1 MPSVCELKVALK
13 AKGIKG
19 ITGLN
24 KSGLEKLLKGG
35 SNETMPSKEA
45 PKKKDALYNK
55 AEKFLNKMDK
65 EMNKAKTVSHSVS
78 GGALPSER
86 NKPFTPAPTK
96 GESPKIAEKKIT
108 KKAKPPQILRLTYK
122 EPDEAKK
129 ETKPPPK
136 LKKPKQTEDE
146 RIDMLDAKIQSRE
159 CLKLMKKAKL
169 KTIADLKK
177 YIIAN
182 HPDKVKNYDP
192 TSASAILYRELSN
205 CSTAFRN
212 LKMYLASGAIK
223 GFKGLPPDN

>member
-35 SNETMPSKEA
+35 SNAQTAPSAKSD
-45 PKKKDALYNK
+45 KALYNK
-55 AEKFLNKMDK
+55 AERFLNKMDK
-65 EMNKAKTVSHSVS
+65 EMNK
-78 GGALPSER
+78 P
-86 NKPFTPAPTK
+86 KPFTPAPTK
-96 GESPKIAEKKIT
+96 GETPKIAEKKIT
-108 KKAKPPQILRLTYK
+108 KKARAPQQLRLTYK
-122 EPDEAKK
+122 PETVPDAGSA
-129 ETKPPPK
+129 KPPPK

-159 CLKLMKKAKL
+159 CIKLMKKAGL
-169 KTIADLKK
+169 KTIADLRK

-205 CSTAFRN
+205 CSTAFKN

-223 GFKGLPPDN
+223 GFKGLPPD

>member
-1 MPSVCELKVALK
+1 MPTVCEIKVALK

-19 ITGLN
+19 ISGLN
-24 KSGLEKLLKGG
+24 KS
-35 SNETMPSKEA
+35 
-45 PKKKDALYNK
+45 ALQSL
-55 AEKFLNKMDK
+55 LNKGSSNK
-65 EMNKAKTVSHSVS
+65 EPKEPPK
-78 GGALPSER
+78 P
-86 NKPFTPAPTK
+86 KPFTPAQTK
-96 GESPKIAEKKIT
+96 GDTPKIAEKKIT
-108 KKAKPPQILRLTYK
+108 KKAKPPQQLRLTYK
-122 EPDEAKK
+122 EPDETKK

-169 KTIADLKK
+169 KTIADLRN
-177 YIIAN
+177 YIIKN

-192 TSASAILYRELSN
+192 NSASAILYRELSN

-212 LKMYLASGAIK
+212 LKMYLESGAIK

>member
-1 MPSVCELKVALK
+1 MPTVCEIKVALK

-19 ITGLN
+19 ISGLN
-24 KSGLEKLLKGG
+24 KSALQSLLNKGG
-35 SNETMPSKEA
+35 SNAQTAPSAKSD
-45 PKKKDALYNK
+45 KSLYNK

-65 EMNKAKTVSHSVS
+65 EMNK
-78 GGALPSER
+78 P
-86 NKPFTPAPTK
+86 KPFTPAQTK
-96 GESPKIAEKKIT
+96 GDTPKIAEKKIT
-108 KKAKPPQILRLTYK
+108 KKARAPQQLRLTYK
-122 EPDEAKK
+122 EPDESKK
-129 ETKPPPK
+129 EAKPPPK

-169 KTIADLKK
+169 KTIADLRK

-192 TSASAILYRELSN
+192 NSASAILYRELSN

-212 LKMYLASGAIK
+212 MKMYLESGAIK
-223 GFKGLPPDN
+223 GFKGLPPD

>member
-1 MPSVCELKVALK
+1 MPSVCELKIALK

-24 KSGLEKLLKGG
+24 KAGLEKLLKGG
-35 SNETMPSKEA
+35 SNEAMPSKEA
-45 PKKKDALYNK
+45 PKKKDTLYNK
-55 AEKFLNKMDK
+55 AEKFLNKMD
-65 EMNKAKTVSHSVS
+65 KAKTVSHSVS

-96 GESPKIAEKKIT
+96 GDTPKIAEKKIT

-122 EPDEAKK
+122 DPNEAKK

-136 LKKPKQTEDE
+136 LKKSKQTEDE
-146 RIDMLDAKIQSRE
+146 RLYMLRAKTQSTK
-159 CLKLMKKAKL
+159 CLKLMKKAGL
-169 KTIADLKK
+169 KTIAELRK
-177 YIIAN
+177 YIVTN
-182 HPDKVKNYDP
+182 HPDKVKNYDHN
-192 TSASAILYRELSN
+192 SASAILYRELSN
-205 CSTAFRN
+205 CATAFRD

>member
-1 MPSVCELKVALK
+1 MPTVCEIKVALK

-19 ITGLN
+19 ISGLN
-24 KSGLEKLLKGG
+24 KSGLQALLNKGG
-35 SNETMPSKEA
+35 SNEAMPSKEA
-45 PKKKDALYNK
+45 PKKKDTLYNK

-65 EMNKAKTVSHSVS
+65 EMNK
-78 GGALPSER
+78 P
-86 NKPFTPAPTK
+86 KPFTPAQTK
-96 GESPKIAEKKIT
+96 GDTPKIAEKKIT
-108 KKAKPPQILRLTYK
+108 KKPKPPQQLRLTYK

-159 CLKLMKKAKL
+159 CVKLMKKAKL
-169 KTIADLKK
+169 KTIADLRN
-177 YIIAN
+177 YIIKN

-192 TSASAILYRELSN
+192 NSASAILYRELSN

-212 LKMYLASGAIK
+212 LKMYLESGAIK

>member
-1 MPSVCELKVALK
+1 MPSVCELKIALK

-24 KSGLEKLLKGG
+24 KAGLEKLLKGG
-35 SNETMPSKEA
+35 SNEAMPSKEA
-45 PKKKDALYNK
+45 PKKKDTLYNK

-65 EMNKAKTVSHSVS
+65 EMNK
-78 GGALPSER
+78 P
-86 NKPFTPAPTK
+86 KPFTPAPTK
-96 GESPKIAEKKIT
+96 GDTPKVAEKKIT

-122 EPDEAKK
+122 EPDQAKK

-146 RIDMLDAKIQSRE
+146 RVDMLDAKIQSRE

-169 KTIADLKK
+169 KTLADLRK
-177 YIIAN
+177 YIIEN

-192 TSASAILYRELSN
+192 SSASAILYRELSN
-205 CSTAFRN
+205 CSTAFKN

>member
-1 MPSVCELKVALK
+1 MPTVCEIKVALK

-19 ITGLN
+19 ISGLN
-24 KSGLEKLLKGG
+24 KSGLQSLLNKGG
-35 SNETMPSKEA
+35 SNVETAPSAKSD
-45 PKKKDALYNK
+45 KSLYNK

-86 NKPFTPAPTK
+86 NKPFTPAQTK
-96 GESPKIAEKKIT
+96 GDTPKIAEKKIT
-108 KKAKPPQILRLTYK
+108 KKARAPQQLRLTYK

-129 ETKPPPK
+129 EAKPPPK

-146 RIDMLDAKIQSRE
+146 RIDMLDAKIQSTK

-169 KTIADLKK
+169 KTQADLRK

-192 TSASAILYRELSN
+192 NSASAILYRELSN

-212 LKMYLASGAIK
+212 LKMYLESGAIK

>member
-1 MPSVCELKVALK
+1 MPTVCEIKVALK

-19 ITGLN
+19 ISGLN
-24 KSGLEKLLKGG
+24 KSGLQSLLNKGG
-35 SNETMPSKEA
+35 SNAETAPSAKSD
-45 PKKKDALYNK
+45 KSLYNK

-65 EMNKAKTVSHSVS
+65 EMNKTKT
-78 GGALPSER
+78 
-86 NKPFTPAPTK
+86 FTPAPTK
-96 GESPKIAEKKIT
+96 GETPKIAEKKIT
-108 KKAKPPQILRLTYK
+108 KKARAPQQLRLTYK

-129 ETKPPPK
+129 EAKPPPK

-159 CLKLMKKAKL
+159 CVKLMKKAKL
-169 KTIADLKK
+169 KTQADLRK

-192 TSASAILYRELSN
+192 NSASAILYRELSN
-205 CSTAFRN
+205 CSTAFKN

-223 GFKGLPPDN
+223 GFKGLPPD

>member
-1 MPSVCELKVALK
+1 MPSVCELKIALK

-24 KSGLEKLLKGG
+24 KAGLEKLLKGG
-35 SNETMPSKEA
+35 SNEAMPSKEA
-45 PKKKDALYNK
+45 PKKKDTLYNK

-65 EMNKAKTVSHSVS
+65 EMNK
-78 GGALPSER
+78 P
-86 NKPFTPAPTK
+86 KPFTPAATK
-96 GESPKIAEKKIT
+96 GDTPKVAEKKIT
-108 KKAKPPQILRLTYK
+108 KKARVPQQLRLTYK

-159 CLKLMKKAKL
+159 CVKLMKKAKL
-169 KTIADLKK
+169 KTIADLRN
-177 YIIAN
+177 YIIKN

-192 TSASAILYRELSN
+192 NSASAILYRELSN

-212 LKMYLASGAIK
+212 LKMYLESGAIK